1 VQNDRAKVVAV
12 KQAGRPECK
21 VAAQLLVKALA
32 EKNVPFNF
40 VTSKYFQAYVA
51 FVSGLTYR
59 APSRY
64 NLIASLEQI
73 SEIIATKVLKTFTN
87 AAFMG
92 ICADSWTSGGRHVT
106 AITAGLPGTSLYLN
120 SYDNLGADDA
130 MTTAAALHE
139 CVLVSMQL
147 PRDMDQSNSMYPTG
161 KVSTFTSDTT
171 NVMPAT
177 ARLMRDYGLFEGCV
191 WIPCFSHIANLLL
204 LDQLRVA
211 DIAALLAASKQITTT
226 FRVGSFRKLFITCDS
241 ATLPMFC

>member
-1 VQNDRAKVVAV
+1 MTSASKVSVPSTLLCAVQNHSAKVVAV

-21 VAAQLLVKALA
+21 VAAQLLMKALA

-130 MTTAAALHE
+130 VTTAAALHE

-161 KVSTFTSDTT
+161 KVCTRCRAFVVCRPHHSHRQPKIDEDRTPHAIAPVEVEHGSTRGQRVPRF
-171 NVMPAT
+171 NVCQT
-177 ARLMRDYGLFEGCV
+177 RRG
-191 WIPCFSHIANLLL
+191 
-204 LDQLRVA
+204 QLR
-211 DIAALLAASKQITTT
+211 
-226 FRVGSFRKLFITCDS
+226 F
-241 ATLPMFC
+241 